1 MGFCPHKHVGLWI
14 LLISLG
20 LAVPGFGQYREYAI
34 YGKVLDPQKR
44 PLESVEIALRDIETS
59 RSYTLKTKKD
69 GEFRFAGLPHGVYKV
84 VFKKE
89 GYATK
94 EDEWK
99 FKTPQST
106 MLRVEIPPI
115 ILVSQEFIQEA
126 ERLRQAEAGVLKGA
140 EKIKEGDLDGAI
152 AALKGVLEKNPNDA
166 NALYLLG
173 LAFLKKN
180 IIPEALD
187 AFLQVTRL
195 SPNFAA
201 AFSYLGVCYQ
211 RQNQPEKA
219 ILEYRKA
226 LELNPSDPNVS
237 YDLGLIL
244 FGLTRIDEALASF
257 EKALGL
263 SPDDPAYL
271 EMAGRCYLNKADFSK
286 ALVHLEKAKAAC
298 KDPEKTKF
306 LDELIAR
313 LREQIKK

>member
-1 MGFCPHKHVGLWI
+1 
-14 LLISLG
+14 LISLG

-44 PLESVEIALRDIETS
+44 PLEGVEIALRDIETS

-69 GEFRFAGLPHGVYKV
+69 GEFKFAGLPHGVYKV
-84 VFKKE
+84 AFKKE

-99 FKTPQST
+99 FETPQPT

-126 ERLRQAEAGVLKGA
+126 QRLRQAEAAVLKGA
-140 EKIKEGDLDGAI
+140 EKIKQGDLDGAI
-152 AALKGVLEKNPNDA
+152 AALKDVLEKNPNDA

-180 IIPEALD
+180 MIPEASD
-187 AFLQVTRL
+187 AFLQVTQL

-201 AFSYLGVCYQ
+201 AFSHLGVCYQ

-226 LELNPSDPNVS
+226 LEMDPSNPDVS
-237 YDLGLIL
+237 YNLGLIL
-244 FGLTRIDEALASF
+244 FGLTRIDEAQASF
-257 EKALGL
+257 EKALSL
-263 SPDDPAYL
+263 RPDDPVYL
-271 EMAGRCYLNKADFSK
+271 EMAGRCYINKADFIK
-286 ALVHLEKAKAAC
+286 ALECLEKAKAAYN
-298 KDPEKTKF
+298 DPERAKF
-306 LDELIAR
+306 LDELIVR
-313 LREQIKK
+313 LKEQIKK